1 LNRQLTRSAINTTY
15 VLTVKKQG
23 DVRSLATQITD
34 DLSGQNVLLVED
46 ILETGKSLQTAL
58 KYLKSKGA
66 NVRTAAIYVLPDSEV
81 KPDFYLS
88 EETGAIIF
96 PWD

>member
-1 LNRQLTRSAINTTY
+1 
-15 VLTVKKQG
+15 
-23 DVRSLATQITD
+23 
-34 DLSGQNVLLVED
+34 
-46 ILETGKSLQTAL
+46 LETGKSLQTAL